1 VTDSP
6 RSPFVVA
13 AVQAA
18 PVFLDKQATLEKAC
32 RLIHEAGA
40 QGARLAVFPEGF
52 LPTYPLW
59 TWFIPPNASR
69 ELRPLYAELL
79 DNAID
84 VPGPETAVLGQ
95 AAREA
100 GVHVVIGVNEVNRE
114 GSRTSLYNTVLVLD
128 AEGQVRSRHRKLVP
142 TVAERLVHASGDG
155 STLDVVDLGEAR
167 VGSLICWENYMP
179 LARYALYA
187 WGVEILAMP
196 TWDRGEPWLSTL
208 RHVAKEGR
216 VIVIGAC
223 TPFHRDLIPDSYDFK
238 QRRLPDALWL
248 NPGDSAIVDPDGKML
263 AGPLHEEEGILYA
276 EVDPAAW
283 RGARYQLD
291 VTGHYG
297 RPDIFDLRID
307 RSARPPARVVG
318 NLHGAGASAASPDHT
333 VEVADATIA
342 ESVGDGLRSR
352 PHEDRPAEGVTDGD

>member
-1 VTDSP
+1 MTDSP

-18 PVFLDKQATLEKAC
+18 PVFLNKQATLEKAC
-32 RLIHEAGA
+32 RLIHEAGSN
-40 QGARLAVFPEGF
+40 GARLAVFPEGF
-52 LPTYPLW
+52 IPTYPIW
-59 TWFIPPNASR
+59 SWFIPPHASR

-84 VPGPETAVLGQ
+84 VPGPETAILGR
-95 AAREA
+95 AARDA

-114 GSRTSLYNTVLVLD
+114 GSRTSLFNTVLVLD
-128 AEGQVRSRHRKLVP
+128 ADGRLRLGHRKLVP
-142 TVAERLVHASGDG
+142 TVAERLVHARGDG

-167 VGSLICWENYMP
+167 VASLICWENYMP

-187 WGVEILAMP
+187 WGAEILAMP

-216 VIVIGAC
+216 VVVVSVC
-223 TPFHRDLIPDSYDFK
+223 TPFHRDLIPDSYGFK
-238 QRRLPDALWL
+238 QGYLPDTVWL

-283 RGARYQLD
+283 RGSRYQLD
-291 VTGHYG
+291 VAGHYG
-297 RPDIFDLRID
+297 RPDIFDLHID
-307 RSARPPARVVG
+307 RSARPPIRVDSK
-318 NLHGAGASAASPDHT
+318 LHGPGPSATGPDLE
-333 VEVADATIA
+333 VETSHEDAN
-342 ESVGDGLRSR
+342 DGLRSAVYDGR
-352 PHEDRPAEGVTDGD
+352 PVEDSVDGG